1 MALCWRYVTLEQH
14 ATFRP
19 TWPTTKEVQH
29 GWPQRYL
36 KASMSGIPSSWR
48 ALDTCPVSCFLTQKC
63 SHVSS
68 YCMTC
73 RKTLSITSI
82 KWSCPHHCMC
92 SFLRP
97 TLFCHLSP
105 HRQLSAP
112 SIEALSLD
120 SSAAA
125 LLSCFIDGCLPSIVR
140 RWMGWCWW
148 LYFP

>member
-1 MALCWRYVTLEQH
+1 MWLWNSMRHSDPHDQQQRKCSMDGPRGIWRQVWVAFQVVEGLWIPALSV
-14 ATFRP
+14 
-19 TWPTTKEVQH
+19 V
-29 GWPQRYL
+29 
-36 KASMSGIPSSWR
+36 
-48 ALDTCPVSCFLTQKC
+48 FLTQKC

-73 RKTLSITSI
+73 RNTLSITSI

-105 HRQLSAP
+105 QRQLSAP